1 MTARSA
7 ALAAALVAL
16 LAAGLVALW
25 PAVAAAREIVDL
37 AGRAVTVPDRVERLI
52 LGEGR
57 YIPALA
63 ILDRDDPIGRVVGMM
78 GEYEQV
84 DPATYARFRARFPAI
99 AGIPRFGRASADSF
113 SLERAL
119 ALRPQ
124 VAIFGVDGHGP
135 GASNARVI
143 EVLEQAGVAIVFI
156 DFRTDPLVNTPRSI
170 EVLGAVLGRE
180 EEAAAF
186 IAAWRAAY
194 EEVRDRLARHRP
206 PAPRV
211 FIESRVGLMPCCET
225 MVRGMMGDFVTA
237 AGGTNLAA
245 GVIPADAGTV
255 SLEYL
260 LVNPPDIY
268 VGTAIGSASSPPDSP
283 WIALG
288 PDVAPR
294 QAAASLARATGRV
307 GIAEL
312 PAVKAGRA
320 FAVWHHFYNSPFNV
334 AALQAFAKWLHPEL
348 FADLDPEGLLRR
360 LHQRFQPFPLEGTY
374 WTSLKQPP

>member
-1 MTARSA
+1 MRAARLVVA
-7 ALAAALVAL
+7 PAVALVAL
-16 LAAGLVALW
+16 LAALW
-25 PAVAAAREIVDL
+25 PAVVAAREIVDL
-37 AGRAVTVPDRVERLI
+37 AGRSVTVPDRVERI
-52 LGEGR
+52 IIGEGR

-63 ILDRDDPIGRVVGMM
+63 LLDRDNPIGRVVGMM
-78 GEYEQV
+78 GDYEQV
-84 DPATYARFRARFPAI
+84 DPATYARFHVRFPDI
-99 AGIPRFGRASADSF
+99 AAIPRFGRASQDSF

-135 GASNARVI
+135 GAGNARVI
-143 EVLEQAGVAIVFI
+143 EVLEQAGIAIVFI
-156 DFRTDPLVNTPRSI
+156 DFRNAPLVNTPRSI

-180 EEAAAF
+180 ADAAAF
-186 IAAWRAAY
+186 VAEWRAAY
-194 EEVRDRLARHRP
+194 DVVRERLAQKRP

-211 FIESRVGLMPCCET
+211 FVESRVGLMPCCET

-237 AGGTNLAA
+237 AGGTNLAE
-245 GVIPADAGTV
+245 GVILADAGTV

-260 LVNPPDIY
+260 LVNQPDIY
-268 VGTAIGSASSPPDSP
+268 VGTAIGGASSPPDSA

-288 PDVAPR
+288 PDVSAER
-294 QAAASLARATGRV
+294 AVESLARATQRV

-312 PAVKAGRA
+312 SAVKAGRA

-348 FADLDPEGLLRR
+348 FTDLDPEGLLRR
-360 LHQRFQPFPLEGTY
+360 LHERYQPFPLEGTY
-374 WTSLKQPP
+374 WTSLNPPR